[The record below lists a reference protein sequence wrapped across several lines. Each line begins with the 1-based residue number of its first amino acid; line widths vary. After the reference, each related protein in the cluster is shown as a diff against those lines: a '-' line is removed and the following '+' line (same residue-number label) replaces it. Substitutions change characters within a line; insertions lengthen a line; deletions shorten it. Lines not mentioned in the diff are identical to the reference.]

1 MNAAPECSNAA
12 FICGGAVGKCGD
24 AANESGEGKALL
36 RFRLLILPR

>member
-36 RFRLLILPR
+36 RLVLLILPR